1 VEDERR
7 SSNGAVRLKQ
17 DVRQMGMIDG
27 SRMKGRK
34 AVIEEAQ
41 IQYDEMCSTERA
53 EGFMAPFRYLGDAF
67 VSIASGS
74 NDAPLPDTK
83 LHALTSGI
91 ANDWSFT
98 VPLVIGWLLVSGR
111 GAPLLHD
118 AVKIEASR

>member
-7 SSNGAVRLKQ
+7 SSNGVVRLKQ

-53 EGFMAPFRYLGDAF
+53 
-67 VSIASGS
+67 
-74 NDAPLPDTK
+74 
-83 LHALTSGI
+83 
-91 ANDWSFT
+91 
-98 VPLVIGWLLVSGR
+98 
-111 GAPLLHD
+111 
-118 AVKIEASR
+118 